1 MLLLVCQIDKF
12 VTDMNEL
19 TEDAVDKLNL
29 PQDAEEERMMVIPQ
43 LGSME
48 DAMGTLVKGL
58 DDLKD
63 TVKEIVD
70 QTKVHQTCDVCYQ
83 VFTV

>member
-1 MLLLVCQIDKF
+1 
-12 VTDMNEL
+12 MNEL

-63 TVKEIVD
+63 TVKEKLRY
-70 QTKVHQTCDVCYQ
+70 TKHCVLPDIYCIAN
-83 VFTV
+83 

>member
-70 QTKVHQTCDVCYQ
+70 PAKQ
-83 VFTV
+83 

>member
-1 MLLLVCQIDKF
+1 
-12 VTDMNEL
+12 MNEL

-29 PQDAEEERMMVIPQ
+29 PQDA
-43 LGSME
+43 GDSME

-83 VFTV
+83 VFTARVGADCSYNLNFTLS

>member
-1 MLLLVCQIDKF
+1 
-12 VTDMNEL
+12 MNEL

-29 PQDAEEERMMVIPQ
+29 PQDAEEERMRIIPQ

-58 DDLKD
+58 DDLKE
-63 TVKEIVD
+63 TAMQIID
-70 QTKVHQTCDVCYQ
+70 QTKVHLDLNHLAIMWAIK
-83 VFTV
+83 